1 MLWKQHYS
9 NFLKMNKFLYG
20 TGRISEIIKG
30 LQEKFSVEDVTSLS
44 EEIKLSAL
52 LDSLQ
57 LTAAEFDALIAENS
71 PVFRTIKGHAFEAVF
86 KFILT
91 ENEFEV
97 FQMGGDNVI
106 DLKVNGHTLQ
116 LKTPNMAGTNNR
128 YVQYKT
134 HKTHG
139 AKSELESID
148 YYHDISHFADFLVG
162 LISYEPFVVVF
173 LNQDEIPRH
182 KLNNSKIESPFT
194 IEWPAHAGLNNFK
207 RIGLE
212 SINLSSVNHLP
223 TDPLMES
230 LPKSSKRLNLKSEI
244 VLDTILTDG
253 NFRIWDMSI
262 RGFAREVAIK
272 NLLEKFNIK
281 LLNPVALRPLRGD
294 KADFAVNI
302 SGVNIFFQVK
312 GISTNNCRFS
322 GETSLVATETQ
333 LTRGRVND
341 HATQSRLYLKTDF
354 DYLMLV
360 LDPPLVQMFDNEIG
374 IISELQW
381 KIFCIPTSELKEHSL
396 LTNRLNSLQKIKY
409 VDILKYELND
419 ISIKRVFKL

>member
-1 MLWKQHYS
+1 MHWKQHYS

-20 TGRISEIIKG
+20 TGRIGEIIKG
-30 LQEKFSVEDVTSLS
+30 LQIKFEVDDVTSLP
-44 EEIKLSAL
+44 EELKLTAL

-57 LTAAEFDALIAENS
+57 LTAGEFDSLIAENS

-97 FQMGGDNVI
+97 FQMGGDDVV

-116 LKTPNMAGTNNR
+116 LKTPNMAGTNDR

-162 LISYEPFVVVF
+162 LISYEPFVVIF

-182 KLNNSKIESPFT
+182 KLDKMKIESPFT
-194 IEWPAHAGLNNFK
+194 IEWPTHSGLNNFN
-207 RIGLE
+207 RIGID
-212 SINLSSVNHLP
+212 SINLTSVNHLP
-223 TDPLMES
+223 NNLAIES

-272 NLLEKFNIK
+272 NLLEKFDIRV
-281 LLNPVALRPLRGD
+281 LNPVALRPLRGD

-302 SGVNIFFQVK
+302 SGTNVFFQVK

-322 GETSLVATETQ
+322 GETSLVSTETQ

-341 HATQSRLYLKTDF
+341 HPTQSRLYLKTDF
-354 DYLMLV
+354 DYLMLA

-381 KIFCIPTSELKEHSL
+381 KIFCIPTSELKEHTL

-409 VDILKYELND
+409 VDILKYELNE
-419 ISIKRVFKL
+419 ISIKRIFKL